1 MLYDATSNEHIQL
14 AEKMLELQDRR
25 NQLKQQINSSELSFR
40 RKWIKMT
47 DTDIK
52 FPQLSLDFL
61 REYTCGSYQLKQNK
75 AYAKSYL
82 DEHGSFEVE
91 ISPDTDNILRCRIQ
105 SRHHNSVEYQLGI
118 EYDQEDDDNPI
129 VDKF

>member
-1 MLYDATSNEHIQL
+1 QS
-14 AEKMLELQDRR
+14 
-25 NQLKQQINSSELSFR
+25 
-40 RKWIKMT
+40 
-47 DTDIK
+47 
-52 FPQLSLDFL
+52 
-61 REYTCGSYQLKQNK
+61 K

-105 SRHHNSVEYQLGI
+105 SRHHNSVKYRLCI

-129 VDKF
+129 VDKFCQCESGSRTIGCCAHVSTILWYLGFARHTEWKPPPHGRKLNEEVTVCR